1 MATHDHEKTQRFV
14 PDPGK
19 YVWQEGASVISE
31 SLVKGSDPLIHVEH
45 ALHVLEII
53 EAARKSGKEG
63 NKIRLESS
71 FKWPLV

>member
-1 MATHDHEKTQRFV
+1 V

-31 SLVKGSDPLIHVEH
+31 ALVKGTEPLIDVEH

-53 EAARKSGKEG
+53 EGARESGANGKRI
-63 NKIRLESS
+63 KLEST